1 MTFEMFRSSLLEFQ
15 GGKIKFAVKVWKTL
29 QFVREHPECAG
40 MCGAMW
46 LGDGP
51 KFMTNAAIL
60 GSFLDIKPNSVNT
73 NFRLLGFEIEH
84 SKVSGGSLPNAKK
97 WKVRVLKGHSF
108 TANSEVAEI
117 EKIPMFAGK
126 VDDSL
131 PPAVESLVENDLEV
145 NLACKLLLV
154 TMNGTR
160 EYANKLFTAV
170 AKVWASFAGDNSRCS
185 NEGLA
190 AHFRRICGNN
200 QATEQVVTNMMY
212 LLNPVQRTSVRLSD
226 FLEFSIKYGVG
237 SAAVTNVRELTASDG
252 DGKVPRFV
260 PWFRPGIC
268 ETMAVHDLATSQ
280 SQWAVHES
288 SVAGRLLVSQKVKN
302 AEHTQVLSTIVC
314 FKALPDPHEKHFSLL
329 FDPKFASNSLKD
341 LLIRAMHLVIVE
353 NPPLEVIQPTF
364 VSPADLEE
372 KK

>member
-1 MTFEMFRSSLLEFQ
+1 MTFEVFRKSLLEFQ
-15 GGKIKFAVKVWKTL
+15 DGKIKFAVKVWRTL

-51 KFMTNAAIL
+51 KFVTNAAIL

-84 SKVSGGSLPNAKK
+84 SKVLVESLPNAKK

-117 EKIPMFAGK
+117 ERIPMFAGK
-126 VDDSL
+126 DDESL

-145 NLACKLLLV
+145 NLACKLLFV

-160 EYANKLFTAV
+160 EYASKLFTAV
-170 AKVWASFAGDNSRCS
+170 AKAWASFAGDNSRCS
-185 NEGLA
+185 NEGLV

-200 QATEQVVTNMMY
+200 QATEQVVTNLMY
-212 LLNPVQRTSVRLSD
+212 LMNPQQRTSVRLSD
-226 FLEFSIKYGVG
+226 FLEFSIKYGVA
-237 SAAVTNVRELTASDG
+237 SAAVTNVRELTAPNG

-268 ETMAVHDLATSQ
+268 ETMTVHDLATSQ
-280 SQWAVHES
+280 AQWAVHES
-288 SVAGRLLVSQKVKN
+288 SVAGRLVVSWKVKN
-302 AEHTQVLSTIVC
+302 AEHTQILSTIIC
-314 FKALPDPHEKHFSLL
+314 FKALPDTHEKQFSLL
-329 FDPKFASNSLKD
+329 FDSKFASNSLKD
-341 LLIRAMHLVIVE
+341 LLAREMHLSITE

-364 VSPADLEE
+364 VNLAED